1 MIELVRIRDLDI
13 TDIAGRRAFV
23 SAASGLVRIGACI
36 HVIADDELHLASFDL
51 DNPGPGRLLRLFKG
65 ELPRAGPDRKKR
77 KPDLEALCLL
87 PRMAGALYGAL
98 LAIGSGSRPNRRRG
112 ALILLDANGS
122 AVQSNLVDLAPLFS
136 PLSDEFEEINVEG
149 AVVAGDDLLLFQ
161 RGSGSDPDNAIIA
174 YRLATALEAT
184 SLRDGK
190 ALEPRIRHIGLG
202 TIGQAPLSFTDAAAV
217 PGIGIVF
224 SAVAEDTAN
233 AYDDG
238 PLRAAAIGLLDM
250 DGNLLHVETIVPPV
264 KVEGIDARLDGDLIR
279 LTMVTDAD
287 DPTVPASLYSTA
299 IKALVA

>member
-13 TDIAGRRAFV
+13 TDNSGRRAFV
-23 SAASGLVRIGACI
+23 SAASGLVRVGARI

-51 DNPGPGRLLRLFKG
+51 GNLGPGRLLRLFEG
-65 ELPRAGPDRKKR
+65 ELPRAGPDRKKY

-87 PRMAGALYGAL
+87 PPMAGACHGAL

-112 ALILLDANGS
+112 ALIPLEADGS
-122 AVQSNLVDLAPLFS
+122 AAQSNVVDIAPLFS
-136 PLSDEFEEINVEG
+136 PFADEFEEINVEG

-161 RGSGSDPDNAIIA
+161 RGSGSDPDNAIVA
-174 YRLATALEAT
+174 YPLAAALEAIT
-184 SLRDGK
+184 LPDGK
-190 ALEPRIRHIGLG
+190 ALEPRIRHIDLG
-202 TIGQAPLSFTDAAAV
+202 AIGNAPLSFTDAATG
-217 PGIGIVF
+217 PGFGIVF
-224 SAVAEDTAN
+224 SAVCEDTTN

-238 PLRAAAIGLLDM
+238 PLRAAAIGLLGM
-250 DGNLLHVETIVPPV
+250 DGNLLRIETIEPPV

-299 IKALVA
+299 IKA